1 MSETV
6 TEIAIE
12 SSDTSKNERR
22 RANAVD
28 VSNIDV
34 DALRERRRERAGII
48 FKDLLL
54 HYFLSQIDWHSDFAL
69 TTHWIPQSVYMA
81 MWLSQG
87 HP

>member
-1 MSETV
+1 VRDRLRNTATVSETV

-12 SSDTSKNERR
+12 SSDTTSKNERR

-54 HYFLSQIDWHSDFAL
+54 HYFLSQIDWH
-69 TTHWIPQSVYMA
+69 P
-81 MWLSQG
+81 
-87 HP
+87 